1 MVGRGIK
8 PQGSPESIPS
18 EKSGLGG
25 GAKCCAFDESV
36 ISPQI
41 QNANVLKECD
51 GFIGAKCY
59 QFEGTREA
67 LKQVPLIH
75 FPAEPIA
82 F

>member
-8 PQGSPESIPS
+8 PQGSPESILL

-25 GAKCCAFDESV
+25 GAKCCALDETV

-51 GFIGAKCY
+51 GFIGEKMLS
-59 QFEGTREA
+59 R
-67 LKQVPLIH
+67 
-75 FPAEPIA
+75 
-82 F
+82 

>member
-1 MVGRGIK
+1 MVGLGIK

-25 GAKCCAFDESV
+25 GAKCCAFDEKAVSA
-36 ISPQI
+36 QI

-59 QFEGTREA
+59 QFEAMRET
-67 LKQVPLIH
+67 LKKAPLSH
-75 FPAEPIA
+75 
-82 F
+82 

>member
-8 PQGSPESIPS
+8 PHGSPESIPS

-25 GAKCCAFDESV
+25 GAKCCAFDEKV

-51 GFIGAKCY
+51 GFIGAKYY
-59 QFEGTREA
+59 QFEVVRET
-67 LKQVPLIH
+67 LKKAARSH
-75 FPAEPIA
+75 
-82 F
+82 